1 MDIGLFSAAGSVSLY
16 MPHYLF
22 PGTSAI
28 EQSSVAVALGLS
40 LSLMSLSL
48 LEAMPDAW
56 MAILA
61 HDIPSEEYII
71 LSDHPFTLSRAYRV
85 LLWTLSVF
93 LIVALPCMAG
103 VSTAL
108 GMNSLMEHSSKQRL
122 STIWLKFPWW
132 FRFVVSILKMV
143 VTRILFLLTCWFSVG
158 RRRPLSNRQ
167 EAGLPM
173 SHEDAMNGG
182 PRNSS
187 TSSYDQLARY
197 RNAILLGCIGGVTSM
212 LVVVSCIGP
221 LVIGI
226 NSDNSSLGMAVSWL
240 SAIGLLISSLLN
252 GFGSVSMPF
261 SCLAGLFLEPIRP
274 EAIAKADAELESVK
288 LALEHKRK
296 EVAELTAQI
305 EHRSNNRAGIAPKA
319 SPPKRD
325 SFSTKLKSRIL
336 PQRTKSFGQ
345 KIKAMATSY
354 SDTSSDDVAHE
365 IIQRKLILQTEIDF
379 LQELAKDIFA
389 DISEMKY
396 SQEMATVA
404 RTPIGRIRSYLGII
418 FSVILLIRLCSA
430 GISIWLAHAPP
441 LPHKGPRGDIV
452 TTALIK
458 LTGNPIINVSQ
469 DDFTMI
475 SQIVSL
481 SLTAILG
488 FSQVRTFLQTVRA
501 VNRRINRVFCS
512 APRKTEEELFGQSG
526 SISLDEST
534 SSFSGGVYSHAISF
548 LMGTYFLSCIVV
560 TKMMIPD
567 TWSSGFAAALGGME
581 LFTIHSSVVNSVYA
595 CSAVVSAMILGL
607 IFGIQRQNTIRN
619 STPLTSSNT
628 MNSSGGGGGVS
639 LTIKDKG
646 SFGAS
651 SSSADM
657 MV

>member
-22 PGTSAI
+22 PGTSTI
-28 EQSSVAVALGLS
+28 EQSSVAIALGLS

-48 LEAMPDAW
+48 LEAMPDTW
-56 MAILA
+56 MIILS
-61 HDIPSEEYII
+61 HDNPNVSWD
-71 LSDHPFTLSRAYRV
+71 LSDHPFTLSRVYRI
-85 LLWTLSVF
+85 LLWTLCVF

-108 GMNSLMEHSSKQRL
+108 GINSVLEHSSKQRL
-122 STIWLKFPWW
+122 TTIWLKFPWW
-132 FRFVVSILKMV
+132 FRFIASILKMV
-143 VTRILFLLTCWFSVG
+143 VTRTLYLLTCLLTV
-158 RRRPLSNRQ
+158 RRPARPS
-167 EAGLPM
+167 ETGLPM
-173 SHEDAMNGG
+173 SQNDSNSNGSG
-182 PRNSS
+182 SIA
-187 TSSYDQLARY
+187 SSYDQLARY

-212 LVVVSCIGP
+212 LVVVSSIGP
-221 LVIGI
+221 VIIGI
-226 NSDNSSLGMAVSWL
+226 NSDNSSLSMAVSWL

-252 GFGSVSMPF
+252 GFGSVSLPF

-274 EAIAKADAELESVK
+274 EAIAKADAELASVK

-296 EVAELTAQI
+296 EVADLTTQL
-305 EHRSNNRAGIAPKA
+305 ENRSNNRAGIMPRT
-319 SPPKRD
+319 PPSNRD
-325 SFSTKLKSRIL
+325 SFSTKLKSRL
-336 PQRTKSFGQ
+336 MPQRSTSFSQ
-345 KIKAMATSY
+345 NKP
-354 SDTSSDDVAHE
+354 SDDAVAQE
-365 IIQRKLILQTEIDF
+365 IIQRKLILQTEADF
-379 LQELAKDIFA
+379 LQELAKDIYA

-396 SQEMATVA
+396 SQEMAYVA
-404 RTPIGRIRSYLGII
+404 RTPIGRIRSYLGIV

-430 GISIWLAHAPP
+430 GVSIWLANTPR

-488 FSQVRTFLQTVRA
+488 FSQVRTFLQTIRA
-501 VNRRINRVFCS
+501 VNRRINRVFCTT
-512 APRKTEEELFGQSG
+512 PRKTEDDVFDSTG
-526 SISLDEST
+526 SISLEDST
-534 SSFSGGVYSHAISF
+534 SSFSGGVYSHGISF

-560 TKMMIPD
+560 TKMMIPE
-567 TWSSGFAAALGGME
+567 TWSTGFSAALGGMD

-595 CSAVVSAMILGL
+595 CSAVVSAMVLGL

-619 STPLTSSNT
+619 SSPSLASSS
-628 MNSSGGGGGVS
+628 MHS
-639 LTIKDKG
+639 KEKG
-646 SFGAS
+646 SFGGAAS
-651 SSSADM
+651 SSSADN